1 MVKEIKQ
8 YKQKNALIKPYLKDM
23 INNIKKSDTWKIQ
36 LRRAINFMSSK
47 DTDEERVM
55 YSESDNT
62 KIMIN

>member
-36 LRRAINFMSSK
+36 LRRAINFASK
-47 DTDEERVM
+47 DTDEERAM

-62 KIMIN
+62 KIMIK